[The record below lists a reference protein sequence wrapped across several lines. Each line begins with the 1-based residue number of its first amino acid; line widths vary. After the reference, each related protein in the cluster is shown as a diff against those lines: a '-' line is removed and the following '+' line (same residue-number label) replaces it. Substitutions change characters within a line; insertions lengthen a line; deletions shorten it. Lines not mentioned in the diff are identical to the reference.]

1 MEISFIFA
9 VLIAAP
15 KDKLI
20 KHYHVILKRGGGGG
34 EGDLHHPFI
43 SDLTGKTLVNDER
56 KMTLRGMQ
64 GGFRQAL
71 VKAPKSNVISSWPQ
85 IQFVWNL

>member
-1 MEISFIFA
+1 MFA

-20 KHYHVILKRGGGGG
+20 KHYSLILKR

-43 SDLTGKTLVNDER
+43 SDLTGKTLVND
-56 KMTLRGMQ
+56 
-64 GGFRQAL
+64 
-71 VKAPKSNVISSWPQ
+71 
-85 IQFVWNL
+85 